1 MHSRGLCP
9 LRACLRGPEHS
20 YYSFLPGKKHTPS
33 SPLQAANHLA
43 ACGQPPLLVPDQVR
57 RAAARVAV
65 EPGAHAYGCSLE
77 THRAARCRAQ
87 HGGTGPSTGTRG
99 VACLCTQEI
108 GPRALPRLGPVRGSK
123 GTCGAHHSV
132 VRFVICCIAA
142 MGSSVIAWALEA
154 AESAHSAGPKG
165 RASASY

>member
-1 MHSRGLCP
+1 MSSPSLSQSP
-9 LRACLRGPEHS
+9 NIVTVLYTWKET
-20 YYSFLPGKKHTPS
+20 HTVVTSPS
-33 SPLQAANHLA
+33 S
-43 ACGQPPLLVPDQVR
+43 QPPCSLRPAPPPGPRPGQASRSTGCR
-57 RAAARVAV
+57 RAWGTRVRL
-65 EPGAHAYGCSLE
+65 SLE

-87 HGGTGPSTGTRG
+87 HGETGPSTGTSTGTRG